1 MDAEAGNRRTA
12 GARRQG
18 AILGIHF
25 VPHSRDAHAGARPRR
40 HAPRDRGAVE
50 FGKQRFVAPQGVRL
64 VRIPLRTQAAFLN
77 EPCDT
82 AMYALRY
89 TGNFLIS
96 RRGDAPE
103 HWFALAVNHIDTI
116 HCQDMKMGIEIQG
129 ITEALNESY
138 GAAASLAVRG
148 RNVRPAADRGKNG
161 AHKSAI
167 YP

>member
-1 MDAEAGNRRTA
+1 MSLATRRCMRSAT
-12 GARRQG
+12 R
-18 AILGIHF
+18 AISLSVG
-25 VPHSRDAHAGARPRR
+25 G
-40 HAPRDRGAVE
+40 
-50 FGKQRFVAPQGVRL
+50 
-64 VRIPLRTQAAFLN
+64 
-77 EPCDT
+77 
-82 AMYALRY
+82 
-89 TGNFLIS
+89 
-96 RRGDAPE
+96 GDAPE